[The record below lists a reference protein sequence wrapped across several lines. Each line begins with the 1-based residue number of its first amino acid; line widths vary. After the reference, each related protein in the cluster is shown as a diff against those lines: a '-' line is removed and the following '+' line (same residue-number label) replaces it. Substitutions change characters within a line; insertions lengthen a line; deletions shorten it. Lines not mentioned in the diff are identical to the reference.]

1 MKTVSLIKRKREEGI
16 QFPPYP
22 ITEDPH
28 NFQKS
33 WLIFDNF
40 VYPSSNNHIIL
51 GKFKPEVFFLM
62 VNISGH

>member
-1 MKTVSLIKRKREEGI
+1 MKTVSLIKHKREEGI

-33 WLIFDNF
+33 WLISAN
-40 VYPSSNNHIIL
+40 PLITIL
-51 GKFKPEVFFLM
+51 FLEKFKPEVFFLM